1 MIKNETRIKREM
13 QIIKVRLRGMDERMR
28 RSNMYLLRDWEE
40 RMEEMRE
47 RQY

>member
-13 QIIKVRLRGMDERMR
+13 QIINVRLKGMDERMR
-28 RSNMYLLRDWEE
+28 RSNTYLLRDWGE
-40 RMEEMRE
+40 RMEKRRE

>member
-13 QIIKVRLRGMDERMR
+13 QIIKVRLREMDERMR
-28 RSNMYLLRDWEE
+28 RSHTYLLRDWEE
-40 RMEEMRE
+40 RMEERRE